1 MSIMRSRLTLIVAFV
16 LVIFLSFGSMAFGLE
31 GDYGSIIS
39 PTAFADET
47 PDIFDTDI
55 NVDEIGENSEAMTL
69 IDKIRNAANV
79 FAAIVLAISI
89 IMIIIG
95 ALQYFL
101 FSCDPV
107 KSQQA
112 KMVLFFSGVYL
123 VINYRS

>member
-79 FAAIVLAISI
+79 RSEERRVGKERKCTLVLDQS
-89 IMIIIG
+89 
-95 ALQYFL
+95 
-101 FSCDPV
+101 SN
-107 KSQQA
+107 K
-112 KMVLFFSGVYL
+112 
-123 VINYRS
+123 